1 MKKTRERAMI
11 AALAAAGLMA
21 ASGAALAQPHHDGHL
36 ANLPQTH
43 PQGDVQFLSGGIGE
57 GQSDAIKAAAGQYRL
72 MLTFAQR
79 APGGPAQY
87 LADIPVEVRDA
98 QGHVVLK
105 TVSEGPYLL
114 ANLPAGS
121 YTIKASANGQDKVQR
136 VAVGASGTA
145 RAMFEWQ

>member
-1 MKKTRERAMI
+1 MKKNRERAMI

-21 ASGAALAQPHHDGHL
+21 ASGASLAQQQHDGNL
-36 ANLPQTH
+36 ADMPQTH
-43 PQGDVQFLSGGIGE
+43 HQGEVQFLSGGISK

-79 APGGPAQY
+79 APGGTAQY
-87 LADIPVEVRDA
+87 LADIPVEIRDA
-98 QGHVVLK
+98 QDHVVLK
-105 TVSEGPYLL
+105 TISEGPYLL

-121 YTIKASANGQDKVQR
+121 YSIKVSSNGQDKIQR
-136 VAVGASGTA
+136 VTVNASGTA